1 MFDTN
6 LLSAVAS
13 GYEVS
18 THSGARAEDRQSID
32 PLQCFGAKWH
42 EEGVDM
48 KFADGMRQL
57 LNDISGMIIIR
68 HVQSLFTL

>member
-6 LLSAVAS
+6 LLSVVAS

-18 THSGARAEDRQSID
+18 TRSGARAEDWQSID

-42 EEGVDM
+42 EEGC
-48 KFADGMRQL
+48 
-57 LNDISGMIIIR
+57 
-68 HVQSLFTL
+68 